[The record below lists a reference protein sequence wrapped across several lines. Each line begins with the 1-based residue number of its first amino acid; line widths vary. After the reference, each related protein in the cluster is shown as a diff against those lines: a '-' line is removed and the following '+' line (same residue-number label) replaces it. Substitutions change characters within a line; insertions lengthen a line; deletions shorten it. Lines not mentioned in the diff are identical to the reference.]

1 MLGVWINPFLGRC
14 QTYWGV
20 DFPPIW
26 NHYTV
31 IHAITDLECTTCLF
45 DDQLNIRYS
54 VTLSLIYNLVIALA
68 NVAIVVSPSGIEEWP
83 GTPLTESSRL
93 KDPFSDVP
101 TLQIIRICNVKKSLK
116 KNYSFFCFQF
126 SILSCKLKW
135 IE

>member
-1 MLGVWINPFLGRC
+1 MINF
-14 QTYWGV
+14 
-20 DFPPIW
+20 I
-26 NHYTV
+26 
-31 IHAITDLECTTCLF
+31 
-45 DDQLNIRYS
+45 IRYS

-116 KNYSFFCFQF
+116 KNYSFQYFHVN
-126 SILSCKLKW
+126 
-135 IE
+135 